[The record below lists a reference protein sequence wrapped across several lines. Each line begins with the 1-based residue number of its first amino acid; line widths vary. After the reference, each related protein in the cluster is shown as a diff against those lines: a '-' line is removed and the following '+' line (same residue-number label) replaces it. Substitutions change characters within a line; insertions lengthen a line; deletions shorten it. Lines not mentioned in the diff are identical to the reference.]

1 MCMKP
6 CKFFQYE
13 MTLSSMCDTYI
24 LQAEAMEETSRKKHE
39 RDLLQKTKYEAEM
52 TVSSQAKKNSLV
64 SSLHRAAAIQQDV
77 DHNPAKAS

>member
-1 MCMKP
+1 
-6 CKFFQYE
+6 

-39 RDLLQKTKYEAEM
+39 RDLMQKAKYEAEM